1 MQHGQSVRCLS
12 FLPAAAFLPGA
23 LLSAAL
29 LAFAAAFFLSGALLS
44 GALLSAALLSA
55 ALLAFPSRFFIAVFA
70 AAVLLGGR
78 RFSEASLTSIV
89 ARISD
94 GIGDTG
100 LASGNDLERLDHLT
114 RLRSFALVRRTF
126 LQVYRLRAFLGFSV
140 IRRGVG
146 VIAALEGVQAV
157 AGFVVVAQHAANR
170 LFTLAAAFGARRRL
184 GELGDSFFDK

>member
-1 MQHGQSVRCLS
+1 MVKASDVYPFFPPLPFFPEPFFPLP
-12 FLPAAAFLPGA
+12 FLLLPP
-23 LLSAAL
+23 L
-29 LAFAAAFFLSGALLS
+29 FFLSGALLS
-44 GALLSAALLSA
+44 GALLSAALLSG

-78 RFSEASLTSIV
+78 RFSETSLTSIV

-94 GIGDTG
+94 GIGDAG

-126 LQVYRLRAFLGFSV
+126 LQVDRFRAFLGFSV

-157 AGFVVVAQHAANR
+157 AGFIVVAQHAANR
-170 LFTLAAAFGARRRL
+170 FFTLAAAFGARRRL
-184 GELGDSFFDK
+184 GEFGDSFLDV

>member
-29 LAFAAAFFLSGALLS
+29 LAFAAAFFLSG
-44 GALLSAALLSA
+44 ALLSA

-114 RLRSFALVRRTF
+114 RLRSFALVRRTL
-126 LQVYRLRAFLGFSV
+126 LQVYRFRAFLSFSV

-157 AGFVVVAQHAANR
+157 AGFIVVAQHAANR